1 MILFS
6 NMKKNIFIRLTV
18 LILAA
23 FSLASCDKEPK
34 IDQNQLFI
42 DKMKAVTDSIIQN
55 THVPGIVALV
65 VDHKRDID
73 WLYAAGYSDIPSKL
87 PMDGSNI
94 FRIASNT
101 KTFTGTVL
109 LQLVDEGKLSLSDKL
124 SKFYPDFP
132 NAESITIAMLCNMS
146 SGINDYTGNPV
157 WQNIA
162 SLNPSK
168 VWTPAEIVNLAF
180 AEEFSFNPGSG
191 WQYSNTNTIILG
203 MIIEKLTGNTLESE
217 VENRIVKPL
226 KLNNTGFLTS
236 GMNLPGTHGR
246 GYYAGE
252 YEEDGDYTE
261 FFDISSAWA
270 AGSAYSTPRE
280 LQKFAEALVKGTL
293 LSNTLHQ
300 RRLNEMIMLSPTV
313 GYGLCLLKRGSFY
326 GHGGAIPGF
335 TSAMYHSI
343 EKNCTVIIY
352 FNCQLE
358 IHPEDLYTRFVSIL
372 YPDES
377 S

>member
-1 MILFS
+1 
-6 NMKKNIFIRLTV
+6 MKKNIFIRLTV

-23 FSLASCDKEPK
+23 SSLASCDKEPK

-109 LQLVDEGKLSLSDKL
+109 LQLVDEGKLSLTDKL

-132 NAESITIAMLCNMS
+132 EAESITIAMLCNMS

-157 WQNIA
+157 
-162 SLNPSK
+162 
-168 VWTPAEIVNLAF
+168 
-180 AEEFSFNPGSG
+180 

-236 GMNLPGTHGR
+236 GLDLPGKHGR

-300 RRLNEMIMLSPTV
+300 RRLNDMIMLSPTV

-358 IHPEDLYTRFVSIL
+358 IHPEDLFARFVNIL